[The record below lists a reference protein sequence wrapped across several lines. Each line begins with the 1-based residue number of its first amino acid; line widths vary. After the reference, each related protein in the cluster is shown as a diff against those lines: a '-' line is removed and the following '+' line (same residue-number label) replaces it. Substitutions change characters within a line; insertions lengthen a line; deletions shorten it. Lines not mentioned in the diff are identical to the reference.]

1 MDVLT
6 TAVQVSI
13 LGGAIWSVI
22 SYIILKP
29 LDNSI
34 ARLEKAIDRNNV
46 KLDDISKRSYDIERE
61 LAIVDQRA
69 RSAHHRLD
77 DMAGFFQKKYSDFPT
92 RRKDD
97 SDDSKIFYDR

>member
-29 LDNSI
+29 LNNTIERLDKSI
-34 ARLEKAIDRNNV
+34 D
-46 KLDDISKRSYDIERE
+46 KLDGKTNDMLCRSYELERE
-61 LAIVDQRA
+61 LAVIDQRA

-77 DMAGFFQKKYSDFPT
+77 DMTSFFQKKYVDFPIK
-92 RRKDD
+92 RKDD
-97 SDDSKIFYDR
+97 KSDAEHDDR

>member
-22 SYIILKP
+22 SYIVLKP
-29 LDNSI
+29 IDNSI
-34 ARLEKAIDRNNV
+34 NRLEKSIDKIDGKTDEINR
-46 KLDDISKRSYDIERE
+46 RSYQLERE
-61 LAIVDQRA
+61 LAVIDQRA

-77 DMAGFFQKKYSDFPT
+77 DMTKFFQKKYEDFPE
-92 RRKDD
+92 RKDD
-97 SDDSKIFYDR
+97 KDENNNHYNG

>member
-1 MDVLT
+1 MDILT

-22 SYIILKP
+22 SYIVLKP
-29 LDNSI
+29 LHNSI
-34 ARLEKAIDRNNV
+34 ERLDKSID
-46 KLDDISKRSYDIERE
+46 KIDTKTDDIIKRSYELERE

-77 DMAGFFQKKYSDFPT
+77 DMTHFFEKKYADFPMN
-92 RRKDD
+92 RKDD
-97 SDDSKIFYDR
+97 KSVVESDNR